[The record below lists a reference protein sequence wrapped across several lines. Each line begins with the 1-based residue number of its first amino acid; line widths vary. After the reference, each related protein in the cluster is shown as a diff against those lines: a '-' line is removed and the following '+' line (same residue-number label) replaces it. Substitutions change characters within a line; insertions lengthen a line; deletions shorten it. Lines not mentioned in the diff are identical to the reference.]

1 MTAPARA
8 PSAFEMIRATGGGRD
23 PVYAVPSADGS
34 VFAAKW
40 RRPASRNVLAG
51 HVAQDTLVYHI
62 GGTTS
67 VAKLVNGKCVGTRS
81 QYGSVSFFP
90 RGEESEW
97 IRGGVA
103 EVFHVYLDPEL
114 VRTFAEQNLSGS
126 GVPAIDPLFGV
137 RDPWLHGYFTT
148 VMAELELFVADREH
162 PSSLFLSQST
172 ELLVRHLVRWHSNAA
187 RARWRDA
194 QHRAAH
200 ALKPRPLARVLDYV
214 ETHLTEEIRLEAL
227 AAIAGMSKSHFIRAF
242 RAATTR
248 TPYAYVIGQ
257 RLARATQAL
266 RSSDDSVARVG
277 AAAGFTSAS
286 CFSNV
291 FRRHFGLSPAEYRR
305 RPDGQAARPPWP
317 AR

>member
-8 PSAFEMIRATGGGRD
+8 PSAFEMIRATGGGRG
-23 PVYAVPSADGS
+23 PEYAVRSADGS
-34 VFAAKW
+34 IFAAKW
-40 RRPASRNVLAG
+40 RRPASRNVLCG
-51 HVAQDTLVYHI
+51 GVAQDTLVYHV

-67 VAKLVNGKCVGTRS
+67 VAKLVDGKCVGTRS
-81 QYGSVSFFP
+81 QHGSVSFFP
-90 RGEESEW
+90 RDEESEW

-103 EVFHVYLDPEL
+103 EVFHIYLDPGL
-114 VRTFAEQNLSGS
+114 VQAFAEQNLSGS
-126 GVPAIDPLFGV
+126 QVPAIDPLFGV
-137 RDPWLHGYFTT
+137 TDPWLRGYFTT

-172 ELLVRHLVRWHSNAA
+172 ELLVRHLVRWHSNAG

-194 QHRAAH
+194 HHRAAH
-200 ALKPRPLARVLDYV
+200 ALEPRHLARVLDYV

-227 AAIAGMSKSHFIRAF
+227 AAIAGMSNNHFIRAF

-266 RSSDDSVARVG
+266 RNTDHSVARVA

-286 CFSNV
+286 CFSSV
-291 FRRHFGLSPAEYRR
+291 FRRHFGLSPAEYRARTRWSR
-305 RPDGQAARPPWP
+305 RAPPWP